1 MKKYQ
6 VMIDD
11 AVSSQSFSLD
21 ELLEA
26 GLLDDYDVNIK
37 VRANNETTWQI
48 AREYPFHLSESNT
61 TSSSDYIVN
70 EDGTVTRKKKKNS
83 SGGNSAIPT
92 PLRGYR
98 IDEYGQVVRTGGNT
112 SNSSKLDLSTD
123 SLHFTSS
130 SGSRS
135 ITVTTNGAWNIS
147 LGAATWV
154 HLSQSGSNL
163 TVRVDQNYS
172 SDSRTDYFKLK
183 SGDKEKRVDIYQSG
197 NSSSSSSSS
206 SPSSSIEDNDGCAW
220 ILWMAIG
227 IGILAAI
234 WG

>member
-1 MKKYQ
+1 MRKYQ

-11 AVSSQSFSLD
+11 TVSSQSFSLD

-37 VRANNETTWQI
+37 VRATNETTWQI
-48 AREYPFHLSESNT
+48 AREYPFHLSESSAISNN
-61 TSSSDYIVN
+61 DYVVN
-70 EDGTVTRKKKKNS
+70 EDGTVTRKKKKS
-83 SGGNSAIPT
+83 SGGSSTTT
-92 PLRGYR
+92 PSTPRGYR
-98 IDEYGQVVRTGGNT
+98 IDEYGQVVRTGGYY
-112 SNSSKLDLSTD
+112 SNSSRLDLSTD

-130 SGSRS
+130 SGSRT
-135 ITVTTNGAWNIS
+135 ITVTTNGTWDIS
-147 LGAATWV
+147 VDAASWA

-172 SDSRTDYFKLK
+172 SDSRSDYFKLK

-197 NSSSSSSSS
+197 SSSASSSSSSSS
-206 SPSSSIEDNDGCAW
+206 DDNEGCVWLFW
-220 ILWMAIG
+220 IAVG

-234 WG
+234 FG

>member
-1 MKKYQ
+1 
-6 VMIDD
+6 MIDD
-11 AVSSQSFSLD
+11 VVSSKSYSFDDLINS
-21 ELLEA
+21 
-26 GLLDDYDVNIK
+26 GFLDDYDVSIK
-37 VRANNETTWQI
+37 IRATNETIWQI

-61 TSSSDYIVN
+61 TSSRDYIVN

-92 PLRGYR
+92 PSRGYR

-197 NSSSSSSSS
+197 NSSSNSSSSS
-206 SPSSSIEDNDGCAW
+206 TDDNDGCAW
-220 ILWMAIG
+220 FFWIVIG
-227 IGILAAI
+227 IGIFGILTAI
-234 WG
+234 FG

>member
-1 MKKYQ
+1 MRKYQ

-26 GLLDDYDVNIK
+26 GLLDDYDENLK
-37 VRANNETTWQI
+37 VRATNETTWQI
-48 AREYPFHLSESNT
+48 AREYPFYLSESKTINNN
-61 TSSSDYIVN
+61 DFVVN
-70 EDGTVTRKKKKNS
+70 PDGTVTRKRKKC
-83 SGGNSAIPT
+83 SGGSVTT
-92 PLRGYR
+92 PPAPKGYR
-98 IDEYGQVVRTGGNT
+98 IDEYGQVVRTEGNY
-112 SNSSKLDLSTD
+112 SNSSRLDLSTD
-123 SLHFTSS
+123 SLHYTSS

-135 ITVTTNGAWNIS
+135 ITVTTNGGWNIS
-147 LGAATWV
+147 LGAASWV
-154 HLSQSGSNL
+154 HLSQSGSTL

-197 NSSSSSSSS
+197 SSSSSSYSS
-206 SPSSSIEDNDGCAW
+206 SSSGDNAGCVWFFW
-220 ILWMAIG
+220 IAVG

-234 WG
+234 FG

>member
-1 MKKYQ
+1 MRKYQ

-11 AVSSQSFSLD
+11 TVSSQSFSLD

-37 VRANNETTWQI
+37 VRATNETTWQI
-48 AREYPFHLSESNT
+48 AREYPFHLSESSAISNN
-61 TSSSDYIVN
+61 DYVVN
-70 EDGTVTRKKKKNS
+70 EDGTVTRKKKKS
-83 SGGNSAIPT
+83 SGGSSTTT
-92 PLRGYR
+92 PSTSRGYR
-98 IDEYGQVVRTGGNT
+98 IDEYGQVVRTGGNY
-112 SNSSKLDLSTD
+112 SNSSRLDLSTD

-130 SGSRS
+130 SGSRT
-135 ITVTTNGAWNIS
+135 ITVTTNGTWDIS
-147 LGAATWV
+147 VDAASWA

-172 SDSRTDYFKLK
+172 SDSRSDYFKLK

-197 NSSSSSSSS
+197 SSSASSSSSSSS
-206 SPSSSIEDNDGCAW
+206 DDNEGCVWLFW
-220 ILWMAIG
+220 IAVG

-234 WG
+234 FG

>member
-1 MKKYQ
+1 
-6 VMIDD
+6 MIDD
-11 AVSSQSFSLD
+11 TISSQSFSLD

-37 VRANNETTWQI
+37 VRATNETTWQI

-61 TSSSDYIVN
+61 ISNNDYVVN
-70 EDGTVTRKKKKNS
+70 EDGTVTRKKKKNYEGSGTTTS
-83 SGGNSAIPT
+83 ST
-92 PLRGYR
+92 PRGYR
-98 IDEYGQVVRTGGNT
+98 IDEYGQVVRTGGNH
-112 SNSSKLDLSTD
+112 SNSSRLDLSTD

-147 LGAATWV
+147 LDAASWV

-183 SGDKEKRVDIYQSG
+183 SGDKEKMVNIYQSG
-197 NSSSSSSSS
+197 SSSSSNYSTSND
-206 SPSSSIEDNDGCAW
+206 DNDGCVWLFW
-220 ILWMAIG
+220 IAVG

-234 WG
+234 FG

>member
-1 MKKYQ
+1 MRRYQ

-37 VRANNETTWQI
+37 VRATNETAWQI

-61 TSSSDYIVN
+61 INSNDYVVN

-83 SGGNSAIPT
+83 EGGNTIT
-92 PLRGYR
+92 PSTPRGYR
-98 IDEYGQVVRTGGNT
+98 IDEYGQVVRTGGNH
-112 SNSSKLDLSTD
+112 SNASRLDLSTD

-135 ITVTTNGAWNIS
+135 ITVTTNGTWNIS
-147 LGAATWV
+147 LGAASWV

-172 SDSRTDYFKLK
+172 SDSRTDYFELK
-183 SGDKEKRVDIYQSG
+183 SGNKEKRVNIYQSG
-197 NSSSSSSSS
+197 SSSSSSSS
-206 SPSSSIEDNDGCAW
+206 STSSSDDGCAW
-220 ILWMAIG
+220 IIWLFLISVG
-227 IGILAAI
+227 IRILAAI
-234 WG
+234 LG

>member
-1 MKKYQ
+1 MRKYQ

-11 AVSSQSFSLD
+11 TVSSQSFSLD

-37 VRANNETTWQI
+37 VRATNETTWQI
-48 AREYPFHLSESNT
+48 AREYPFHLSESSAISNN
-61 TSSSDYIVN
+61 DYVVN
-70 EDGTVTRKKKKNS
+70 EDGTVTRKKKKS
-83 SGGNSAIPT
+83 SGGSSTTT
-92 PLRGYR
+92 PSTTRGNR
-98 IDEYGQVVRTGGNT
+98 IDEYGQVVRTGGNY
-112 SNSSKLDLSTD
+112 SNSSRLDLSTD

-130 SGSRS
+130 SGSRT
-135 ITVTTNGAWNIS
+135 ITVTTNGTWDIS
-147 LGAATWV
+147 VDAASWA

-172 SDSRTDYFKLK
+172 SDSRSDYFKLK

-197 NSSSSSSSS
+197 SSSASSSSSSSD
-206 SPSSSIEDNDGCAW
+206 DNEGCVWLFW
-220 ILWMAIG
+220 IAVG

-234 WG
+234 FG

>member
-1 MKKYQ
+1 MRKYQ

-11 AVSSQSFSLD
+11 TVSSQSFSLD

-37 VRANNETTWQI
+37 VRATNETTWQI
-48 AREYPFHLSESNT
+48 AREYPFHLSESSAISNN
-61 TSSSDYIVN
+61 DYVVN
-70 EDGTVTRKKKKNS
+70 EDGTVTRKKKKS
-83 SGGNSAIPT
+83 SGGSSTTT
-92 PLRGYR
+92 PSTSRGYR
-98 IDEYGQVVRTGGNT
+98 IDEYGQVVRTGGNY
-112 SNSSKLDLSTD
+112 SNSSRLDLSTD

-130 SGSRS
+130 SGSRT
-135 ITVTTNGAWNIS
+135 ITVTTNGTWDIS
-147 LGAATWV
+147 VDAASWA

-172 SDSRTDYFKLK
+172 SDSRSDYFKLK

-197 NSSSSSSSS
+197 SSSASSSSSSSD
-206 SPSSSIEDNDGCAW
+206 DNEGCVWLFW
-220 ILWMAIG
+220 IAVG

-234 WG
+234 FG

>member
-11 AVSSQSFSLD
+11 VVSSKSYSFDDLINS
-21 ELLEA
+21 
-26 GLLDDYDVNIK
+26 GFLDDYDVSIK
-37 VRANNETTWQI
+37 IRATNETIWQI

-61 TSSSDYIVN
+61 TSSRDYIVN

-92 PLRGYR
+92 PPRGYR

-197 NSSSSSSSS
+197 NSSSNSSSSS
-206 SPSSSIEDNDGCAW
+206 TDDNDGCAW
-220 ILWMAIG
+220 FFWIVIG
-227 IGILAAI
+227 IGIFGILTAI
-234 WG
+234 FG